1 MHESC
6 FGGGTGAIH
15 IGLQMA
21 SCDCNIELESNTVHS
36 VEYIQIKQNNHA
48 TEPDLVY

>member
-21 SCDCNIELESNTVHS
+21 SCDCNIELEYNTHIRTFGRVHIDKA
-36 VEYIQIKQNNHA
+36 E
-48 TEPDLVY
+48 